1 MTGES
6 HFSEVFLDGVR
17 IPAANLLG
25 GEGEGWRVTQTTL
38 NSERSSIAGG
48 MGATPAALISFARRF
63 DGATA
68 DPLVRQRLVDT
79 HIRYEL
85 LRFLRYRSQT
95 ALSQG
100 RRPGG
105 EASVMKLAFARYMK
119 ALTEA
124 AVDTQGAYGL
134 LGGADVADDGMWLR
148 RFLHS
153 PSLRI
158 AGGSDQVQANIM
170 GERVLGLP
178 PEPRTD
184 KDVAFRDL
192 ARRRSSFRAMTEA
205 PSAPVLT
212 KSQAARRERVVR
224 AALELG
230 AEGGY
235 DAVQMRDVATRA
247 EVALGTIYRYFP
259 SKDSLLL
266 AVMVHWLGDLERR
279 VSRRPPT
286 GDTTVE
292 RIMDVM
298 TRALGSMDRDPR
310 LTAAVIGAMTAG
322 DPASVPAIEEV
333 SRAMA
338 RTMQSA
344 FPPDVD
350 PALEAATA
358 KVLGHVWWSAT
369 ISWANGMG
377 DIDWVANELRVAA
390 ELLAERFD

>member
-1 MTGES
+1 
-6 HFSEVFLDGVR
+6 
-17 IPAANLLG
+17 
-25 GEGEGWRVTQTTL
+25 
-38 NSERSSIAGG
+38 
-48 MGATPAALISFARRF
+48 
-63 DGATA
+63 
-68 DPLVRQRLVDT
+68 
-79 HIRYEL
+79 
-85 LRFLRYRSQT
+85 
-95 ALSQG
+95 
-100 RRPGG
+100 
-105 EASVMKLAFARYMK
+105 
-119 ALTEA
+119 
-124 AVDTQGAYGL
+124 
-134 LGGADVADDGMWLR
+134 
-148 RFLHS
+148 
-153 PSLRI
+153 
-158 AGGSDQVQANIM
+158 
-170 GERVLGLP
+170 
-178 PEPRTD
+178 
-184 KDVAFRDL
+184 
-192 ARRRSSFRAMTEA
+192 MTEA
-205 PSAPVLT
+205 RSAPVLT

-235 DAVQMRDVATRA
+235 EAVQMRDVATRA
-247 EVALGTIYRYFP
+247 AVALGTIYRYFP

-266 AVMVHWLGDLERR
+266 AVMVHWLGDLEQR

-322 DPASVPAIEEV
+322 DPASVPAIDEV
-333 SRAMA
+333 SQAMA
-338 RTMQSA
+338 RIMQSA

-377 DIDWVANELRVAA
+377 DIDWVADELRLAA